1 MSTSDLEALAGRVAA
16 AARIVATTEGG
27 VRADA
32 LRAGARRIR
41 AERRAILTANTADLD
56 AAQTLSAT
64 ARDRLRLD
72 ERRVE
77 AMAQGLDDVA
87 DLPDPLGTVASGGI
101 RPNGLAVTRVHVPLG
116 VVGVIYENR
125 PNVTSDAA
133 ALCIRAGNAAFLRGS
148 SSSLRSNQAIVACL
162 RAGLAEVGMPEDGV
176 ALLDDVSHERAI
188 EFMQLRGVIDVLIP
202 RGGPSLI
209 SSMLEHAT
217 VPYVLDGDG
226 NCHVYVDRAA
236 DLDMAESIIINA
248 KTQRPGVCNAMESL
262 VLDRPIAAEVL
273 ARLATSMPEVRLLG
287 DAEACG
293 LATSIEAASEE
304 DFGSEFLDLIA
315 TVAIVDGVDEAI
327 EHIATYG
334 SGHTEAIVTSDV
346 STAERFLARVDAAAV
361 VLNASTR
368 FVDGAELGLGA
379 EVGISTQKLHAR
391 GPMGLEALTS
401 VRWVI
406 RGEGQIRT

>member
-1 MSTSDLEALAGRVAA
+1 MSTTDLEALAGRVAA
-16 AARIVATTEGG
+16 AARVLAITEGG

-32 LRAGARRIR
+32 LRAAARQIR
-41 AERRAILTANTADLD
+41 ASSEAILAANAADLQ
-56 AAQTLSAT
+56 AAHALSET

-72 ERRVE
+72 ERRIE
-77 AMAQGLDDVA
+77 AMAQGVCDVA
-87 DLPDPLGTVASGGI
+87 DLPDPLGNVASGGI

-133 ALCIRAGNAAFLRGS
+133 ALCVRSGNAAFLRGS

-162 RAGLAEVGMPEDGV
+162 RAGLAEVGLPVDGV
-176 ALLDDVSHERAI
+176 ALLEDVSHERAI
-188 EFMQLRGVIDVLIP
+188 EFMQLREVIDVLIP

-209 SSMLEHAT
+209 ASMRENAT

-262 VLDRPIAAEVL
+262 VLDRPVAAKML
-273 ARLATSMPEVRLLG
+273 SRLAVSMPEVRLLG
-287 DAEACG
+287 DVEACV
-293 LATSIEAASEE
+293 LSDSIETASEE
-304 DFGSEFLDLIA
+304 DFGTEFLDLIA

-334 SGHTEAIVTSDV
+334 SGHTEAIITNDV

-401 VRWVI
+401 IRWVI
-406 RGEGQIRT
+406 RGEGQTRT

>member
-1 MSTSDLEALAGRVAA
+1 MSTTDLEALAGRVAA
-16 AARIVATTEGG
+16 SARVLAITEGG

-32 LRAGARRIR
+32 LRAAARQIR
-41 AERRAILTANTADLD
+41 ASSEAILAANAADLQ
-56 AAQTLSAT
+56 AAHALSET

-72 ERRVE
+72 ERRIE
-77 AMAQGLDDVA
+77 AMAQGVCDVA
-87 DLPDPLGTVASGGI
+87 DLPDPLGNVASGGI

-133 ALCIRAGNAAFLRGS
+133 ALCVRSGNAAFLRGS

-162 RAGLAEVGMPEDGV
+162 RAGLAEVGLPVDGV
-176 ALLDDVSHERAI
+176 ALLEDVSHERAI
-188 EFMQLRGVIDVLIP
+188 EFMQLREVIDVLIP

-209 SSMLEHAT
+209 ASMREHAT

-262 VLDRPIAAEVL
+262 VLDRPVAAKML
-273 ARLATSMPEVRLLG
+273 SRLAVSMPEVRLLG
-287 DAEACG
+287 DVEACV
-293 LATSIEAASEE
+293 LSDSIETASEE
-304 DFGSEFLDLIA
+304 DFGTEFLDLIA
-315 TVAIVDGVDEAI
+315 TVAIVDGVDD
-327 EHIATYG
+327 
-334 SGHTEAIVTSDV
+334 SGHTEAIITNDV

-401 VRWVI
+401 IRWVI
-406 RGEGQIRT
+406 RGEGQTRT

>member
-1 MSTSDLEALAGRVAA
+1 MAA
-16 AARIVATTEGG
+16 NA
-27 VRADA
+27 
-32 LRAGARRIR
+32 
-41 AERRAILTANTADLD
+41 ADLQ
-56 AAQTLSAT
+56 AAHALSET

-72 ERRVE
+72 ERRIE
-77 AMAQGLDDVA
+77 AMAQGVCDVA
-87 DLPDPLGTVASGGI
+87 DLPDPLGNVASGGI

-133 ALCIRAGNAAFLRGS
+133 ALCVRSGNAAFLRGS

-162 RAGLAEVGMPEDGV
+162 RAGLAEVGLPVDGV
-176 ALLDDVSHERAI
+176 ALLEDVSHERAI
-188 EFMQLRGVIDVLIP
+188 EFMQLREVIDVLIP

-209 SSMLEHAT
+209 ASMREHAT
-217 VPYVLDGDG
+217 VPYVLDGD
-226 NCHVYVDRAA
+226 V
-236 DLDMAESIIINA
+236 DMAESIIINA

-262 VLDRPIAAEVL
+262 VLDRPVAAKML
-273 ARLATSMPEVRLLG
+273 SRLAVSMPEVRLLG
-287 DAEACG
+287 DVEACV
-293 LATSIEAASEE
+293 LSDSIETASEE
-304 DFGSEFLDLIA
+304 DFGTEFLDLIA

-334 SGHTEAIVTSDV
+334 SGHTEAIITNDV

-401 VRWVI
+401 IRWVI
-406 RGEGQIRT
+406 RGEGQTRT